1 MNITVIIPKSSNASL
16 SSSSSSSSMHIYTS
30 TFFDVYLLRGLPSS
44 RPTFFEAYLLRG
56 LSSKL
61 SSYRGDFAVKDF
73 EDFEA
78 EAGAGEG
85 EGEAGDVKL
94 LADFPTADPILPVK
108 VDAPATFERSAVK
121 SLPLALFAP

>member
-1 MNITVIIPKSSNASL
+1 
-16 SSSSSSSSMHIYTS
+16 MHIYTS
-30 TFFDVYLLRGLPSS
+30 
-44 RPTFFEAYLLRG
+44 TFFEAYLLRG

-78 EAGAGEG
+78 GAG